1 MVDKSS
7 KYFCILPHSHLNLT
21 ARGYAI
27 ACCNYDWR
35 MSPVLG
41 KETDGSSIPK
51 HQDLPIT
58 EIFNEHEEWKQL
70 RYNSLNNIPSPG
82 CEKCYTYEE
91 SGAASHRIWAN
102 EQFKNIKVT
111 KDNHTL
117 KSFELKLGAKCN
129 LACRSC
135 SSHSSN
141 KLLKE
146 DSLLES
152 NTIDKDWIRNRQLGS
167 DWIHDE
173 SFWKSLYDVSHDL
186 EYIQFTGGEPLLI
199 QEHYDYLR
207 WLVKNNIRPSISYVT
222 NATIRL
228 TDEIKHLWNEFP
240 SINISFSI
248 DAIDKLGEYMRTGSV
263 WEEQKRNIRE
273 YADYFNERNK
283 LPGIDNYYS
292 IATTV
297 SILNVYSMGPV
308 IDYLK
313 TFDDPNVL
321 DTWSINMVTL
331 PEWLSV
337 ANIPSDI
344 KPIIKH
350 RLNKVINTSNISERV
365 RSNLRLII
373 DSMDTVLSD
382 NNPIHGNVRFVDRLK
397 LQEQNYFL
405 ANKKIMNYKKIEPQ
419 WWKLLTEDKNANT
432 KEI

>member
-1 MVDKSS
+1 MADERS

-21 ARGYAI
+21 ARGHTI
-27 ACCNYDWR
+27 ACCNYNWR
-35 MSPVLG
+35 TSPVLG
-41 KETDGSSIPK
+41 KEIDGSLVPK

-82 CEKCYTYEE
+82 CKNCYMYEKN
-91 SGAASHRIWAN
+91 GAFSHRMWAN
-102 EQFKNIKVT
+102 EHFKDIKVT

-135 SSHSSN
+135 SSQSSN

-146 DSLLES
+146 DSLLMFE
-152 NTIDKDWIRNRQLGS
+152 TLDKDWIRKRQLGS

-173 SFWKSLYDVSHDL
+173 TFWNGLHDVSHDL

-207 WLVKNNIRPSISYVT
+207 WLIKNNIRPSISYVT

-228 TDEIKHLWNEFP
+228 TDEIRQLWNEFP

-248 DAIDKLGEYMRTGSV
+248 DAIGKLGEYMRTGSV
-263 WEEQKRNIRE
+263 WEEQQRNIRE
-273 YADYFNERNK
+273 YIDYFNERNE
-283 LPGIDNYYS
+283 LPGISNRCS

-297 SILNVYSMGPV
+297 SILNVYSMGLM

-313 TFDDPNVL
+313 SFNDPNIL
-321 DTWSINMVTL
+321 DTWAVNMVTS
-331 PEWLSV
+331 PKWLSV
-337 ANIPSDI
+337 ANIPTDI

-350 RLNKVINTSNISERV
+350 RLNKVINTSDISERAY
-365 RSNLRLII
+365 SNLNLII
-373 DSMDTVLSD
+373 NSMDTVLND
-382 NNPIHGNVRFVDRLK
+382 KEVIHENGKFVDRLK
-397 LQEQNYFL
+397 LQERNYFL
-405 ANKKIMNYKKIEPQ
+405 ANKKMMNYKKIEPE
-419 WWKLLTEDKNANT
+419 WWKLLTEGKNAN
-432 KEI
+432 